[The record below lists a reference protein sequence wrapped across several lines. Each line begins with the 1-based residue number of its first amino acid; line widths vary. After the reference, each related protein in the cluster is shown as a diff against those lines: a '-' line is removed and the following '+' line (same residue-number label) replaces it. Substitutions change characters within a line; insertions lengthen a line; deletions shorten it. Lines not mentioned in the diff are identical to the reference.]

1 MYVCVCVCVCMCVC
15 VCNLYTYNAR
25 TKRTIHFIA
34 RNDRREQVKEN
45 TRIDRFLSFRD
56 RKQEKWKKW
65 KNYSRE
71 LRTSY
76 AIVFPQVTSETRL
89 TACVFL
95 DQFQNRKNNH
105 HGDEYFQW
113 RSCFFFLFFFFEA
126 KKSRDIQQGNVD
138 ERERGSKE
146 TKDKG

>member
-56 RKQEKWKKW
+56 RKQEKWKKEPLFA
-65 KNYSRE
+65 RA
-71 LRTSY
+71 SY
-76 AIVFPQVTSETRL
+76 VVRH
-89 TACVFL
+89 CVSASYKR
-95 DQFQNRKNNH
+95 NASYRV
-105 HGDEYFQW
+105 
-113 RSCFFFLFFFFEA
+113 CFFRSIPEP
-126 KKSRDIQQGNVD
+126 
-138 ERERGSKE
+138 EE
-146 TKDKG
+146 